1 MKNEANAVPRS
12 ARARLPVGTKLGFG
26 VADLGGNLFFTSL
39 GFFALK
45 YLTDTVGMAAAVAG
59 TILMVGKIV
68 DAFWDP
74 LVGYL
79 SDNTKTRLG
88 RRRPYLLFGSVPM
101 ALAMWFFYSN
111 PHIQNPATLALWGLV
126 AFILL
131 NVTYSVVN
139 IPYSSLTPE
148 LTTDYNERSSLNGFR
163 FMFAVVG
170 TILGAVAVEPIIG
183 LFGGSGGGD
192 QSLGFSMVGLIF
204 GVIMLVTAIITGL
217 SVREPPVT
225 AAKAEKGFV
234 KTYLKVFKN
243 GPFRIILFGY
253 ALHLIGLTFLQS
265 AITYYF
271 TYIYNN
277 EGLQT
282 IAMAILLLVAMVFIP
297 ISVLVSKRIGKKLT
311 WQICFFILSTSS
323 LALFFLGHL
332 LGPTFF
338 LIMMVYSGIG
348 VGFGYVAPYAML
360 PDTIEVDAIRSGK
373 RNEGAFYGL
382 YLLTSKVGQA
392 LAFLMTGLVLSMGH
406 FVANAAQADS
416 AKLAIRFLVGPL
428 PAVILLGALVLVQFY
443 PLDEKTYEKI
453 LAEEGHK
460 KA

>member
-1 MKNEANAVPRS
+1 MNESNAASGPAVGK
-12 ARARLPVGTKLGFG
+12 LPFRTKVGFG
-26 VADLGGNLFFTSL
+26 VADLGGNLFFTAL
-39 GFFALK
+39 GFYALK
-45 YLTDTVGMAAAVAG
+45 YFTDTVGIAAAVAG

-74 LVGYL
+74 FIGFI
-79 SDNTKTRLG
+79 SDNTRTRLG
-88 RRRPYLLFGSVPM
+88 RRRPFLLFGSIPM
-101 ALAMWFFYSN
+101 ALAMWWFFTN
-111 PHIQNPATLALWGLV
+111 PHIQGPGLVAAWGLV

-170 TILGAVAVEPIIG
+170 TILGAVAVEPVIG
-183 LFGGSGGGD
+183 LFGGGGGGD
-192 QSLGFSMVGLIF
+192 KSLGFSMVGAIF
-204 GVIMLVTAIITGL
+204 GAIMLVTAVITGL
-217 SVREPPVT
+217 SVREPPVV
-225 AAKAEKGFV
+225 AAKSERDFV
-234 KTYLKVFKN
+234 KTYLQVFRN

-253 ALHLIGLTFLQS
+253 ALYLIGLTFLQS

-271 TYIYNN
+271 TYIYGN

-282 IAMAILLLVAMVFIP
+282 LAMAILLFVAMAAIP
-297 ISVLVSKRIGKKLT
+297 VSVVVSKKIGKKLT
-311 WQICFFILSTSS
+311 WQICFFILATSC
-323 LALFFLGHL
+323 LALFFLGHI

-360 PDTIEVDAIRSGK
+360 PDTIEVEAVRSGK

-382 YLLTSKVGQA
+382 YLLISKIGQA
-392 LAFLMTGLVLSMGH
+392 LALLLTGLVLSLGQYIPN
-406 FVANAAQADS
+406 VAQGDS

-428 PAVILLGALVLVQFY
+428 PAVVILGALVLVQFY
-443 PLDEKTYEKI
+443 PLDEKTYEKV
-453 LAEEGHK
+453 LAEA
-460 KA
+460 KAGAKG